1 MNVKELISKLE
12 KQDPESTI
20 SIPILANYN
29 TKIKEGIQSCNMAS
43 DIVIRK
49 NEVFSILELGVAND

>member
-12 KQDPESTI
+12 KQDPEATI
-20 SIPILANYN
+20 GIPMLASYN
-29 TKIKEGIQSCNMAS
+29 TKVEEGIQFCNMAS